1 MIVLSLMIQFSRIF
15 FNFKTCVKSVLCTVL
30 CMIDWPA
37 LLFMKLS
44 LLLLSCIHITR
55 ALFSVPSICF
65 YTLCRSVSLLL
76 ASADVNAVFY

>member
-1 MIVLSLMIQFSRIF
+1 
-15 FNFKTCVKSVLCTVL
+15 
-30 CMIDWPA
+30 MIDWPA
-37 LLFMKLS
+37 LLFSKLS